1 MIKNAGQYYASTQ
14 IYDFFNAISQSQIFV
29 VFILF
34 TIGVNTVSLCF
45 DRYPIDPDENA
56 LLEEI
61 NNVCTLIFIV
71 ELVIKVIGLG
81 INTYVSDS
89 MNQFDALVVIISI
102 VEYSLVNKS
111 SDEEGGEFDESSEA

>member
-1 MIKNAGQYYASTQ
+1 
-14 IYDFFNAISQSQIFV
+14 
-29 VFILF
+29 
-34 TIGVNTVSLCF
+34 LCF